1 VRQVRRH
8 LTVLSHLGPAT
19 RALDQVAFDALALI
33 GVDGVERVGTQH
45 LGELVEG
52 VVHVHSPNPT
62 PALTNS
68 VRNRFNPERIRL
80 FTVPSGSSNM
90 TATSR

>member
-1 VRQVRRH
+1 
-8 LTVLSHLGPAT
+8 
-19 RALDQVAFDALALI
+19 
-33 GVDGVERVGTQH
+33 
-45 LGELVEG
+45 
-52 VVHVHSPNPT
+52 
-62 PALTNS
+62 